1 MFVSWVILWRERER
15 GEEEEEDHLS
25 ERKREGEGEK
35 ISEGREKKNNKKKIR
50 RQNIESDVRVRT
62 NKVVKIAFLT
72 KFDEKCY

>member
-1 MFVSWVILWRERER
+1 MWVGWFCGERER

-35 ISEGREKKNNKKKIR
+35 ISEGREKKNNNKKIR